1 MSTFVIGEAAASY
14 ANLFDRTLGLNDLKR
29 SAPAVFATGA
39 SARTGRSYTFIPTRR
54 VVEGLMDAG
63 FLPVAARQTRSRGG
77 AEHAR
82 HVVRLRRR
90 FETVQLKDAI
100 PEIVLLNSHDGT
112 SAYQL
117 RVGLFRLVCLN
128 GLLVSAGS
136 IATVRVAH
144 RGDVVDDVVT
154 GALTLSERFGDLG
167 ATVERMERQML
178 GEDERHGFAR
188 RALALRFDDAQRVG
202 LSTGDALLP
211 RRAEDAGSD
220 LWRTYNV
227 LQESVLRGGL
237 VRRLAS
243 GRVSRTRR
251 IGAIREDVRLNAGL
265 WDLAS
270 GYLEP
275 TVG

>member
-1 MSTFVIGEAAASY
+1 M
-14 ANLFDRTLGLNDLKR
+14 
-29 SAPAVFATGA
+29 
-39 SARTGRSYTFIPTRR
+39 
-54 VVEGLMDAG
+54 
-63 FLPVAARQTRSRGG
+63 
-77 AEHAR
+77 
-82 HVVRLRRR
+82 
-90 FETVQLKDAI
+90 
-100 PEIVLLNSHDGT
+100 LLNSHDGT

-128 GLLVSAGS
+128 GLMVSAGS

-154 GALTLSERFGDLG
+154 GALTLSERFADLG
-167 ATVERMERQML
+167 ATVERMERRVL
-178 GEDERHGFAR
+178 GEDERHAFAR

-227 LQESVLRGGL
+227 LQESLLRGGL
-237 VRRLAS
+237 VRRLPS
-243 GRVSRTRR
+243 GRLSRTRR
-251 IGAIREDVRLNAGL
+251 ISAIREDVRLNAGL

-275 TVG
+275 TAG

>member
-14 ANLFDRTLGLNDLKR
+14 AHLSDRMLGLDDLRR

-39 SARTGRSYTFIPTRR
+39 SARTGRSYTFIPTGR

-77 AEHAR
+77 IEHAR

-90 FETVQLKDAI
+90 FETVQLRDAI

-128 GLLVSAGS
+128 GLLVSAGA
-136 IATVRVAH
+136 IATIRVAH

-154 GALTLSERFGDLG
+154 GAMTLSERFRELG
-167 ATVERMERQML
+167 ATVERMERRVL
-178 GEDERHGFAR
+178 GEDERHAFAR
-188 RALALRFDDAQRVG
+188 RALALRFDDAQRNG

-237 VRRLAS
+237 VRRLPS
-243 GRVSRTRR
+243 GRMSRTRR

-270 GYLEP
+270 DYLEP
-275 TVG
+275 TVA

>member
-1 MSTFVIGEAAASY
+1 MFTHSIREAAVRY
-14 ANLFDRTLGLNDLKR
+14 AHLSDRTLAVEELR
-29 SAPAVFATGA
+29 RQAPAVFAHRP
-39 SARTGRSYTFIPTRR
+39 SERTGRTYTFIPTGR
-54 VVEGLMDAG
+54 VVAGLMDAG
-63 FLPVAARQTRSRGG
+63 FLPVAARQTRSRQP
-77 AEHAR
+77 EHAQ

-90 FETVQLKDAI
+90 FETVALKDAV

-128 GLLVSAGS
+128 GLLVSKGAV
-136 IATVRVAH
+136 ATVRVTH

-154 GALTLSERFGDLG
+154 GALTLAERFGEVAG
-167 ATVERMERQML
+167 QVERMERRVL
-178 GEDERHGFAR
+178 TEDERH
-188 RALALRFDDAQRVG
+188 ALARQALTLRFDDAQRVG
-202 LSTGDALLP
+202 LSTADALLP

-227 LQESVLRGGL
+227 VQESVLRGGL
-237 VRRLAS
+237 VRRLPC

-251 IGAIREDVRLNAGL
+251 ISAIREDLRLNAGL

-270 GYLEP
+270 RYLEP
-275 TVG
+275 TVA